1 MQAKSYN
8 GISPLA
14 DPLTYEVIV
23 QILDRT
29 IRRTKL
35 IVDWLTVFKVLK
47 HFILRMSILFVI
59 FIIIHCS
66 RSVSLISTFR

>member
-35 IVDWLTVFKVLK
+35 IVDRLTVF
-47 HFILRMSILFVI
+47 
-59 FIIIHCS
+59 
-66 RSVSLISTFR
+66 